1 MSEIKNQD
9 WSLQLPFCTYNLSG
23 HGIDIFRNGW
33 CEGICQPEFP
43 QRAKHV
49 QLFYKRKI
57 GRFFLSIHTDWLSTK
72 LRGRGFSLIGSN
84 FVKYWILEA
93 VVQWKLL
100 HPNSFESQ
108 LIYRDVKSINGKIFR
123 SSEMP
128 HHHFKRYRRLICG
141 SYCMK
146 EFYYQHERNC

>member
-1 MSEIKNQD
+1 MD
-9 WSLQLPFCTYNLSG
+9 Y
-23 HGIDIFRNGW
+23 GIDIFQNGW

-84 FVKYWILEA
+84 FVKYWILQA

-108 LIYRDVKSINGKIFR
+108 LMYRDVKSINGKIFR

>member
-1 MSEIKNQD
+1 MWTWHRHIPKWLMWRHMSTWISPKSLTCAAILQDKNWEI
-9 WSLQLPFCTYNLSG
+9 
-23 HGIDIFRNGW
+23 
-33 CEGICQPEFP
+33 
-43 QRAKHV
+43 
-49 QLFYKRKI
+49 
-57 GRFFLSIHTDWLSTK
+57 FFLSIHTDWLSTK
-72 LRGRGFSLIGSN
+72 LRGRGFSLIESD
-84 FVKYWILEA
+84 FVKNWILHA

>member
-1 MSEIKNQD
+1 MSEIKN
-9 WSLQLPFCTYNLSG
+9 FCTYNLGG

-84 FVKYWILEA
+84 FVKYWILQA

>member
-84 FVKYWILEA
+84 FVKYWILQA

-108 LIYRDVKSINGKIFR
+108 LMYRDVKSINGKIF
-123 SSEMP
+123 SLL
-128 HHHFKRYRRLICG
+128 KCG
-141 SYCMK
+141 IIISK
-146 EFYYQHERNC
+146 DTED